1 MTGILG
7 DWIEKVV
14 IGLLIIVM
22 VADMALI
29 AALVA
34 WWFKL

>member
-1 MTGILG
+1 MMGILG
-7 DWIEKVV
+7 DWIEKTV
-14 IGLLIIVM
+14 IGLLVIVM

-29 AALVA
+29 ASMVE

>member
-1 MTGILG
+1 MIGILA
-7 DWIEKVV
+7 DWIEKAVTW
-14 IGLLIIVM
+14 LLVIVM

-29 AALVA
+29 ASLVE

>member
-1 MTGILG
+1 MTDNKLN
-7 DWIEKVV
+7 ELSKPVV
-14 IGLLIIVM
+14 GLLVIVM

-29 AALVA
+29 ASMVE

>member
-1 MTGILG
+1 MMGILA
-7 DWIEKVV
+7 DWIEKAGV
-14 IGLLIIVM
+14 GLLVIVM

-29 AALVA
+29 ASLVE

>member
-1 MTGILG
+1 MMGVLA
-7 DWIEKVV
+7 DWIEKAV
-14 IGLLIIVM
+14 IGLLVIVM

-29 AALVA
+29 ASMVE

>member
-1 MTGILG
+1 MGVLS
-7 DWIEKVV
+7 DWIEKAV
-14 IGLLIIVM
+14 IGILVIVM

-29 AALVA
+29 ASLVE